1 MEGYLPRDFC
11 PYARAF
17 IRQYGDND
25 VLAIAESCD
34 AMRRV
39 YDVLRYWNLAGAVHF
54 VDVPRPMTRK
64 LSFMQE
70 LKGFASKLSDSGQL
84 PRRVFRKTHSND
96 KWHDKSTR
104 SFPCL

>member
-54 VDVPRPMTRK
+54 VDVPRTYDPEAISFYAEELRSLATK
-64 LSFMQE
+64 LS
-70 LKGFASKLSDSGQL
+70 ASGTPPAANS
-84 PRRVFRKTHSND
+84 
-96 KWHDKSTR
+96 
-104 SFPCL
+104 